1 MTVWGTGNAKR
12 DFLYVDDMAQ
22 ASLYV
27 LMLNEDIYRINTQP
41 MLSHINIGT
50 GKDIT
55 IREVAHTIKEVVGYS
70 GELTFDISKPD
81 GSPKKLIDTSR
92 SLIWDGI
99 IQPILKKDLKK
110 LMIGI

>member
-1 MTVWGTGNAKR
+1 MGYGKCKR

-81 GSPKKLIDTSR
+81 GFQKLIDTSR
-92 SLIWDGI
+92 LSNMDGI